1 MSKDHLDFTLVR
13 AHEVRQRFT
22 EYVLMNQNKAL
33 INTSLFQHDDSFFKK
48 QSVRA
53 HPKKKK
59 KLGDTMTFK
68 QTREGSKQQ
77 SSLYYVNQMTFNNE
91 YGEEEESK
99 EPAQSRRGR
108 RVNPKLSTSM
118 AESGPRRA
126 SNRGSR
132 HFNNLNV
139 SRDRSERSSR
149 MSKNH
154 HAGKLDR

>member
-1 MSKDHLDFTLVR
+1 MSKDNLDFTLVR

-53 HPKKKK
+53 NPKKKK

-77 SSLYYVNQMTFNNE
+77 SSLYYTNQMTFQEE
-91 YGEEEESK
+91 YGDEEESK
-99 EPAQSRRGR
+99 GQAQPRRGR
-108 RVNPKLSTSM
+108 RPPQKLSTSM
-118 AESGPRRA
+118 AESGLRKA

-132 HFNNLNV
+132 RVNNLNE
-139 SRDRSERSSR
+139 SRDRS
-149 MSKNH
+149 
-154 HAGKLDR
+154 D